1 MLFQNKNS
9 NPVPVI
15 GLGDVCVPV
24 GILSCSEMWVSHP
37 KAALGVTFVAF
48 QKSCLKAQTPNKL
61 SLNWSM
67 TKWVG
72 CHYETAW
79 QFSSGKALF
88 FSCVTDVSVFPY
100 FPCQFIMASQISFLL
115 LLPTVKSIK
124 FVLTLLLSPGQ
135 IFPLHFLSLV
145 ISPIPYLKTELL
157 RLISD
162 ALLTW

>member
-1 MLFQNKNS
+1 MPFQNKNANS
-9 NPVPVI
+9 VFVS

-24 GILSCSEMWVSHP
+24 GILSCSQMWVSHP
-37 KAALGVTFVAF
+37 EAALGVTFVAF
-48 QKSCLKAQTPNKL
+48 QKSCSQPQTPNNL
-61 SLNWSM
+61 NLNWSM

-88 FSCVTDVSVFPY
+88 LSCVTDVSVFPY

-124 FVLTLLLSPGQ
+124 FVLALLLSSGQ
-135 IFPLHFLSLV
+135 LFTLHFLSLV
-145 ISPIPYLKTELL
+145 ISPLPYLKTELS
-157 RLISD
+157 RLILD
-162 ALLTW
+162 ALLNW

>member
-1 MLFQNKNS
+1 MPFQNRNS
-9 NPVPVI
+9 NSVFVI
-15 GLGDVCVPV
+15 GLGDVCVPE
-24 GILSCSEMWVSHP
+24 GILSCSQMWISHP
-37 KAALGVTFVAF
+37 EAALRVTFVAF
-48 QKSCLKAQTPNKL
+48 QKSCLQAQTPNKL

-88 FSCVTDVSVFPY
+88 FSCVTDVSVFSY
-100 FPCQFIMASQISFLL
+100 FPCQFIMVSQISLLL

-124 FVLTLLLSPGQ
+124 FVLTLLLSPGF
-135 IFPLHFLSLV
+135 FPCISFHLV
-145 ISPIPYLKTELL
+145 ISPLPYLKTELS
-157 RLISD
+157 RLISA